1 MWVILVNDGLTE
13 HRENRI
19 MSIMDNYSK
28 ESFLGKYL
36 KSYNMYPHIE
46 NSLIFKTKNGA
57 LRVINKFNMQDP
69 IAISY
74 YNNPFYLIKNKILS
88 IRKISKDEW
97 DKIIDL
103 RISKLDLNYNS
114 KKNKLLKKKSFY
126 KNL

>member
-1 MWVILVNDGLTE
+1 MWVILVSDGLAE

-19 MSIMDNYSK
+19 MSIVDNYCK

-46 NSLIFKTKNGA
+46 NSLIFKTENGA
-57 LRVINKFNMQDP
+57 LRVINKFNMQDS
-69 IAISY
+69 IAKSY
-74 YNNPFYLIKNKILS
+74 YTNPFYLIKNKVLS

-97 DKIIDL
+97 DRIIDM

-114 KKNKLLKKKSFY
+114 KRNKLLKKKSFY
-126 KNL
+126 KHF